1 MRLLWFAAPLLFA
14 ALSPAQVFRLSFPA
28 SLKNYLQL
36 TDTQVSTIVD
46 LDTAYDGF
54 NSDKQAR
61 IAQVRQSIADLT
73 SADQLDPLALGN
85 AYAEIEA
92 INRDLRDKRNQ
103 LQSDLGRT
111 RETRNSV

>member
-46 LDTAYDGF
+46 LDTAYDSF